1 MKIRKIKIED
11 IYKLLDEL
19 NIKLKK
25 VDDPDY
31 QGYCIFNNE
40 NYLLIPRKLKE
51 KDLIKFILKY
61 LVEIDTSNKYLSPQS
76 REIIDLIKGYNNWN

>member
-25 VDDPDY
+25 VDDSDF
-31 QGYCIFNNE
+31 QGYCKFNND
-40 NYLLIPRKLKE
+40 NYLLIPRKLKD

-76 REIIDLIKGYNNWN
+76 RKIIDLIKGRSDWN

>member
-1 MKIRKIKIED
+1 MKVLKIKIED

-25 VDDPDY
+25 VNDPDC
-31 QGYCIFNNE
+31 QGYCKINNK

-51 KDLIKFILKY
+51 NDLLKVILKI
-61 LVEIDTSNKYLSPQS
+61 LIEIDTSNKYLSPHS
-76 REIIDLIKGYNNWN
+76 RQIIDLIKGNNIWN